1 VLHRVPFFE
10 EVLAWKQYNFENY
23 WYIYIYIF
31 D

>member
-10 EVLAWKQYNFENY
+10 EVLAWKQYDFENY
-23 WYIYIYIF
+23 WYIYIF